1 LIDLFQGLSV
11 VVEGVED
18 KANALGIAL
27 GQRGQFLDADGTMWD
42 AIAKSMTMSASAE
55 SIAQSVTDNI
65 VLVDQTVTKL
75 DNTLKAHVE
84 EVVQVV
90 GRIHGAI
97 SQTLSGHR
105 SLQERVVGLEQLTAR
120 PSCWSRDT
128 TTPTSGPSMLSAAF
142 ADPQLGAESDD
153 IEDLRA
159 EVASLRAMVRAT
171 IEGETGGL
179 MTQHEAT
186 HVDSTVFHERLQKV
200 EMRATGD
207 SYITEHRVFASYE
220 DVLNWVQGSKG
231 REEIQLYWDVYS
243 LLSKTRDVTFT
254 PSEYMEGALMSER
267 LHRNPLAS
275 LIQACMQIEMPTPFL
290 TKRGAST
297 STVTGSVI
305 ALPTIKTFDDWNA
318 VQTGFSPKLMRAVGT
333 EVLGLQK
340 MVATVVSRQDHELM
354 ALANHLI
361 VNARFQWQGMAA
373 WITDFYYRLV
383 GDGGLTTKES
393 WLIVGASV
401 RAIFELLS
409 TARATGHDAM
419 LTEDKAIGAAHCL
432 WTVMQTHRILNE
444 IMARNWDAH
453 HCVQAVL
460 SMHVIRNR
468 VTPTAFE
475 GLTSKLET
483 LTKLVDKLD
492 GRIST
497 LEKKK

>member
-1 LIDLFQGLSV
+1 
-11 VVEGVED
+11 
-18 KANALGIAL
+18 
-27 GQRGQFLDADGTMWD
+27 M
-42 AIAKSMTMSASAE
+42 AK
-55 SIAQSVTDNI
+55 Q
-65 VLVDQTVTKL
+65 
-75 DNTLKAHVE
+75 
-84 EVVQVV
+84 
-90 GRIHGAI
+90 
-97 SQTLSGHR
+97 
-105 SLQERVVGLEQLTAR
+105 
-120 PSCWSRDT
+120 
-128 TTPTSGPSMLSAAF
+128 
-142 ADPQLGAESDD
+142 
-153 IEDLRA
+153 
-159 EVASLRAMVRAT
+159 
-171 IEGETGGL
+171 TGGL
-179 MTQHEAT
+179 LTQHEAT

-207 SYITEHRVFASYE
+207 SYTTEHRVFASYE

-243 LLSKTRDVTFT
+243 LLSKTWDVTFA
-254 PSEYMEGALMSER
+254 PSEYMEGSLMSER

-468 VTPTAFE
+468 VTPAAFE
-475 GLTSKLET
+475 GVTSKLET

-492 GRIST
+492 GQIST